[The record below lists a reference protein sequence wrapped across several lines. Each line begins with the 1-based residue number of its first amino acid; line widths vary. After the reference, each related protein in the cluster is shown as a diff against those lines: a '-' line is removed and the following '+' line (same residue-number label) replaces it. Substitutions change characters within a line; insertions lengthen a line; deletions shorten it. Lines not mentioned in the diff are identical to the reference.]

1 MASNIP
7 TPVSF
12 FKAVWLC
19 LLLVF
24 CPKKF
29 ILEERKDIESRNN
42 YIGKQSDVPRAKIVR
57 AALFKSLGLVILSG
71 LFGYAFAKVSNLI
84 GFCSS
89 PYTVTLLQVCGASI
103 LLWGTLFVRGWEIQ
117 SYAGVLFS
125 ERVNQWLYRFLYC
138 LGTSIIVF
146 SLFQTACI

>member
-7 TPVSF
+7 TPVGF

-24 CPKKF
+24 CPNKF
-29 ILEERKDIESRNN
+29 IEEEQKDIKARNS
-42 YIGKQSDVPRAKIVR
+42 YIGEQSDVPRAKIVR
-57 AALFKSLGLVILSG
+57 AALFNSLGLVILSG
-71 LFGYAFAKVSNLI
+71 FFGYVFAKIGNLI
-84 GFCSS
+84 GFCST
-89 PYTVTLLQVCGASI
+89 PGAVILLQVCGASI

-117 SYAGVLFS
+117 SNAGVLFS

-138 LGTSIIVF
+138 LGTCIIVF
-146 SLFQTACI
+146 SLFQTACV